1 MIKKILMF
9 TVLFWNFF
17 SFAQEIKPVARKIH
31 EYEKLN
37 YRAPRYGLFDVK
49 NLDNLVDLKK
59 IAPDATVFNLNVPK
73 LMRLLAE
80 SPEFLEVSFPFDG
93 DKEITVQLYKK
104 QIFTADFKVKTKKDE
119 LVPYHPGIYYRGIV
133 KGDDQSIVS
142 FSFFD
147 NDVVGIVSTPALGN
161 IVLGKMKNSS
171 DFVSYSESKL
181 TVQNSF
187 ICGADE
193 LKENKIQKT
202 APDPGQLTRR
212 TMTDNCVRIFYEV
225 GYKPYQGNGS
235 NITAT
240 INWMTAIHNSLETIY
255 FNDDIKVSLSEMYVW
270 TTPDPYT
277 GNYDPDLGV
286 FRNGRPY
293 FNGDIAQLVT
303 SPTATGY
310 AYINSLCSDLK
321 YCYAPVQINYQ
332 QFPMYSWTVNVT
344 THEMG
349 HGLGSQHTHACVWNG
364 NNTAID
370 GCGTQSGNQ
379 GNACA
384 GPIPGSGGGTIMSYC
399 HLVAGVGI
407 NFANGFGP
415 QPAEFIRNTINS
427 KACLGTNCTSS
438 CEVTVL
444 DVSITDITQNSA
456 SAFIIDGF
464 SSTWKYRL
472 SKMDG
477 TIVQSGTVNSNS
489 FNINNLDP
497 NTYYN
502 LSVGS
507 ECSGS
512 SAYQKYRTFLTD
524 GDWCAG
530 ARFTDSGGASGRYSN
545 NEKLTKTFY
554 PLSNSKLT
562 LVFSEFNL
570 ENFKDYMYVYNG
582 PSAGSPLF
590 PNGNNL
596 TGTLPPG
603 PFVSTDPTGAITV
616 EFFSNES
623 GTGNGWN
630 AGFLC
635 KFLGVE
641 DIAVKDNTISIYPN
655 PAKTMIIISSK
666 ENLKSYKIFDEAGR
680 LVSSASSLKGN
691 KAEVHLSSIQTG
703 NYVIS
708 IETEKQTVN
717 KKLIKQ

>member
-1 MIKKILMF
+1 MIRKLLVF

-17 SFAQEIKPVARKIH
+17 SFAQDFKPIARKIY

-37 YRAPRYGLFDVK
+37 YRTPKYDLFDLK
-49 NLDNLVDLKK
+49 NTDDIADLRK
-59 IAPDATVFNLNVPK
+59 IATDATVFNLNTPK
-73 LMRLLAE
+73 LLRLLAE
-80 SPEFLEVSFPFDG
+80 SPEFIEVSFPFDG
-93 DKEITVQLYKK
+93 DKEIIVQLYKK
-104 QIFTADFKVKTKKDE
+104 NIFATGFNVKTKKE
-119 LVPYHPGIYYRGIV
+119 EFIPYNPGIYYRGIV
-133 KGDDQSIVS
+133 KGDYQSIVA

-147 NDVVGIVSTPALGN
+147 NDVVGIISTTALGN
-161 IVLGKMKNSS
+161 IVLGKIKNSN

-193 LKENKIQKT
+193 LKENKVQKI
-202 APDPGQLTRR
+202 PLDPRQSTKR
-212 TMTDNCVRIFYEV
+212 TMTDNCVRVFYEV

-235 NITAT
+235 NITTT
-240 INWMTAIHNSLETIY
+240 INWMTAIHNSVETIY

-277 GNYDPDLGV
+277 GNYDPDLGM
-286 FRNGRPY
+286 FRNSRPI
-293 FNGDIAQLVT
+293 FNGDIAHLVT

-321 YCYAPVQINYQ
+321 YCYSPVLINYA
-332 QFPMYSWTVNVT
+332 QFPMYSWTINVT

-370 GCGTQSGNQ
+370 GCGAQSGNQ
-379 GNACA
+379 GNACG
-384 GPIPGSGGGTIMSYC
+384 GPIPGPGGGTIMSYC
-399 HLVAGVGI
+399 HLMSGVGI
-407 NFANGFGP
+407 NFANGFGL
-415 QPAEFIRNTINS
+415 QPAEVIRNTINS

-438 CEVTVL
+438 CEITVL
-444 DVSITDITQNSA
+444 DLSITNVTQNSA

-464 SSTWKYRL
+464 SSAWKYRL
-472 SKMDG
+472 AKIDG
-477 TIVQSGTVNSNS
+477 TVVESGTTNTNS
-489 FNINNLDP
+489 FNLNNLEP

-502 LSVGS
+502 LFIGS

-512 SAYQKYRTFLTD
+512 LAYQKYRTFLTD

-530 ARFTDSGGASGRYSN
+530 VRFTDSGGPSGRYSN

-562 LVFSEFNL
+562 LYFSEFNL
-570 ENFKDYMYVYNG
+570 ENFKDFMYVYNG
-582 PSAGSPLF
+582 PTAGSPLF

-596 TGTLPPG
+596 TGTLLPG

-616 EFFSNES
+616 EFFSNEV
-623 GTGNGWN
+623 GTNNGWN

-641 DIAVKDNTISIYPN
+641 DIDVKDNIISIYPN
-655 PAKTMIIISSK
+655 PAKTTIIISSK
-666 ENLKSYKIFDEAGR
+666 ENLKSYKIFDEAAR
-680 LVSSASSLKGN
+680 LVASAYSLKGN
-691 KAEVHLSSIQTG
+691 KTEVNLSSIQTG

-708 IETEKQTVN
+708 IETEKQIVN

>member
-1 MIKKILMF
+1 MIKKILVF

-17 SFAQEIKPVARKIH
+17 SFSQEIKPVARKIH

-49 NLDNLVDLKK
+49 NLDNMVDLRK
-59 IAPDATVFNLNVPK
+59 IATDATIFGLDQPK
-73 LMRLLAE
+73 LKRLMAE

-147 NDVVGIVSTPALGN
+147 NDVVGIISTPALGN

-193 LKENKIQKT
+193 LMENRIQR
-202 APDPGQLTRR
+202 PSLDPEQLTRR
-212 TMTDNCVRIFYEV
+212 TMTDNCVRVFYEV

-235 NITAT
+235 NTTAT
-240 INWMTAIHNSLETIY
+240 INWMTAIHNSVETLY
-255 FNDDIKVSLSEMYVW
+255 FNGDIKISLSEIYVW

-277 GNYDPDLGV
+277 GGADANLGM
-286 FRNGRPY
+286 FRSNRPF
-293 FNGDIAQLVT
+293 FNGDIAELITVPGGQ
-303 SPTATGY
+303 GM
-310 AYINSLCSDLK
+310 AYLNSLCSDLK
-321 YCYAPVQINYQ
+321 YGFSPVAINYD
-332 QFPMYSWTVNVT
+332 QFPMFSITIYTIA
-344 THEMG
+344 HEMG
-349 HGLGSQHTHACVWNG
+349 HGLGSPHTHACAWNG

-370 GCGTQSGNQ
+370 GCGAASGSQ
-379 GNACA
+379 GSVCP
-384 GPIPGSGGGTIMSYC
+384 GPLPGPGGGTIMSYC
-399 HLVAGVGI
+399 GSVSGVGI
-407 NFANGFGP
+407 NFANGFGQ
-415 QPAEFIRNTINS
+415 QPAELIRNTINS

-438 CEVTVL
+438 CETTIL
-444 DVSITDITQNSA
+444 DLSITDITQSTA
-456 SAFIIDGF
+456 SIFIIDGT
-464 SSTWKYRL
+464 SISWKYRL

-477 TIVQSGTVNSNS
+477 TIVQSGTTNSNS
-489 FNINNLDP
+489 FNLNSLAP

-502 LSVGS
+502 LYIGTD
-507 ECSGS
+507 CSGS
-512 SAYQKYRTFLTD
+512 SAFQKHRTFLTD

-530 ARFTDSGGASGRYSN
+530 VRFTDSGGTSGTYSN
-545 NEKLTKTFY
+545 DEKLTKTFY

-570 ENFKDYMYVYNG
+570 ESFKDYMYVYNG

-596 TGTLPPG
+596 TGYIVPG

-616 EFFSNES
+616 EFFSDAT
-623 GTGNGWN
+623 GTANGWN

-641 DIAVKDNTISIYPN
+641 DIDVKDNTISIYPN

-680 LVSSASSLKGN
+680 VVASASSLKGN
-691 KAEVHLSSIQTG
+691 KTEINLSSMLTG
-703 NYVIS
+703 NYIIS